1 MHLSHLTSF
10 TYNQRKKKKKN
21 PKIRQWR
28 SPPAFSLLSYSSSCL
43 SLQPLT
49 VRVSASSL
57 SSLALFFLDLS
68 KELFLT
74 VEGSSISAGICGV
87 SAALSDSGV
96 RPPICVS
103 FLFFFFLLWWC
114 FFPSFSCVPFDDV
127 HVSVREADCLV
138 MLIGLRI
145 LAILYFLVHLVFS
158 CCCFAAESD
167 AYLSLFVISSNVI
180 DLDSLS
186 NEASLGF

>member
-1 MHLSHLTSF
+1 M
-10 TYNQRKKKKKN
+10 
-21 PKIRQWR
+21 
-28 SPPAFSLLSYSSSCL
+28 
-43 SLQPLT
+43 
-49 VRVSASSL
+49 
-57 SSLALFFLDLS
+57 
-68 KELFLT
+68 
-74 VEGSSISAGICGV
+74 
-87 SAALSDSGV
+87 
-96 RPPICVS
+96 
-103 FLFFFFLLWWC
+103 
-114 FFPSFSCVPFDDV
+114 PFDDV

-158 CCCFAAESD
+158 CCFAAESD